1 MIQNIFDY
9 RTSARAMNIPD
20 SVLLD
25 IEKDIR
31 NEYPDDA
38 MLAEL
43 HILRALNNY
52 KNYMPVEIISPP
64 EL

>member
-9 RTSARAMNIPD
+9 QTSARAMNIPD

-43 HILRALNNY
+43 HILRALNSYAMQN
-52 KNYMPVEIISPP
+52 PVFRISR
-64 EL
+64 